1 MHTNKTGLQKG
12 QKVNVKLQL
21 FHREKKMTLLLHDIA
36 SSREHLDQIV

>member
-21 FHREKKMTLLLHDIA
+21 FQREKMILLLHDIA